1 MLEEKIIEEI
11 IKEKSSI
18 LIYISDS
25 GETLMLTTGEIN
37 KQQTKILQKIITVL
51 DDHSLILKI
60 VLGIEIFFNNL
71 QEKIKEMFKK

>member
-1 MLEEKIIEEI
+1 MEEKIIEEI